1 MAVSRQIC
9 KHRELLAVE
18 THGGSQNFAEKSL
31 HFLAMLAQNWAF
43 DGQANRSGNN
53 RKIVGKSGR
62 QLGKPAFGDEH
73 VVVDND
79 DDLPMRNSQG
89 GIPRR
94 IRAQGEVLTQVK
106 HRPVGLGMKLVDH
119 FTGAVIR
126 TVVNNNDF
134 GRSEIPS
141 SRRKGSETSRQNRRP
156 ISRGN
161 NNGY

>member
-1 MAVSRQIC
+1 
-9 KHRELLAVE
+9 
-18 THGGSQNFAEKSL
+18 
-31 HFLAMLAQNWAF
+31 MLAQNWAF
-43 DGQANRSGNN
+43 DDQANRSGNN

-62 QLGKPAFGDEH
+62 QLGKPAFTDEY
-73 VVVDND
+73 VVID
-79 DDLPMRNSQG
+79 DDDDFAVRNSQS

-94 IRAQGEVLTQVK
+94 IRTQGAVLTQAK
-106 HRPVGLGMKLVDH
+106 HRPLCLGMKLVDH

-141 SRRKGSETSRQNRRP
+141 SRRKSGETSRQNRRP